1 MEPNMYMYTSE
12 FLNKKTFK
20 NSITNLC
27 KDELANVWPQQ
38 TMLHVIVGATGNNSL
53 ISMS

>member
-1 MEPNMYMYTSE
+1 MYMYTSE

-27 KDELANVWPQQ
+27 KDELANV
-38 TMLHVIVGATGNNSL
+38 
-53 ISMS
+53 